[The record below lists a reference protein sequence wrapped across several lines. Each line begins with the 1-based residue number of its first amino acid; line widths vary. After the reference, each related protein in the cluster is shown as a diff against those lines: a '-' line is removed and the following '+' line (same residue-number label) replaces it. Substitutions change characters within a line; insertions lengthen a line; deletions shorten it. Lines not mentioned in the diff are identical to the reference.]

1 MKQSSRSYRILNLK
15 MGLAWC
21 GAEPGKMF
29 VGSASKKPDAAIC
42 GTEIGRKFCKQ
53 CNKMQNAKNKKT
65 LCLVSILQ

>member
-1 MKQSSRSYRILNLK
+1 

-42 GTEIGRKFCKQ
+42 GTDIGGKFCKQ
-53 CNKMQNAKNKKT
+53 CNKR
-65 LCLVSILQ
+65 LQVEETTFHGYVK